1 MFGHAACRDP
11 LEERRMSCRT
21 VAVICL
27 LSLAAAAYADTENV
41 RRWQSQLQFRPAAT
55 KTQGAPDGGAS
66 AGSNATRPAP
76 ASEKETQ
83 FRALDIDGDG
93 LVSKAE
99 AAGYEKVTLGFDR
112 ADRNR
117 DGKLSFAEYDSI
129 GKPRPERKKTAR
141 KSPQG
146 GSASAGATK
155 KGN

>member
-1 MFGHAACRDP
+1 
-11 LEERRMSCRT
+11 MSCRT

-41 RRWQSQLQFRPAAT
+41 RLWQSQLQFRPAAT
-55 KTQGAPDGGAS
+55 KAQGDGAS
-66 AGSNATRPAP
+66 AGSTATQALP

-93 LVSKAE
+93 FVSKAE
-99 AAGYEKVTLGFDR
+99 AAGFEKVTLGFDR

-117 DGKLSFAEYDSI
+117 DGKLSLAEYDSI

-141 KSPQG
+141 KKPE